1 MMDFVYFSEKEDFY
15 LYLEEKFNEVK
26 VITPSPSK
34 ADSFRLRFH
43 HKASFDVITI
53 SKFTASLLEKVS
65 ANSVVNNLK
74 RKAEIV
80 LIFGIL
86 RSKYF
91 PHLNFESFWECY
103 EIFSDLRSFSLNS
116 EITNQVIEELPS
128 ESQKVILLFDQLIKN
143 LEILDEHAAYSYIAQ
158 FIKENQQVKFEDNS
172 IVIWGF
178 SHLNGQQI
186 DLIKALSLR
195 NKVLIPIPIHLK
207 EKIKKGD
214 WISWLKDSS
223 TQEIHLEFK
232 PLIPKAQKIKI
243 NSREIAKNLNSILK
257 PGDQV
262 LIGVSKLEDH
272 HLFLLPSSDMNF
284 KIQVEILD
292 QDILSIKSTILN
304 QLSEKKMTVSELGVF
319 LTSLKELDYKQI
331 KSVALFKKA
340 ISSILELTDGPIEVD
355 EFLVKLLT
363 AVVKLN
369 QPRLF
374 YTPLADKKLSLDL
387 KDFSSIDSVDHLR
400 RTIICVD
407 DRFGSLTNLSKSS
420 YSDSLL
426 NLLSSIGPVKRPD
439 LDLDFKIWDLHSLMT
454 SSDVIVLMTEESI
467 KYDLSWKRIFQKVDF
482 QANENL
488 MINNLEKNSIDYFEK
503 ITNLKFEGVL
513 SSTRI
518 QSFIDC
524 PRKFYFSHIKK
535 ISPRYEHSTFVTP
548 LLLGEITHAVI
559 EKYFILDSKNDLSVI
574 TDEILVKTLELKSIK
589 LEEKIRDEIFY
600 TVFHR
605 AKNGVEVLSSIGKVL
620 NEQIGWNL
628 EFPFDFKDDFHIKGK
643 IDCCAIVDDTVIL
656 IDFKSSAVPSLME
669 IETFQNIQIWMYL
682 DAILKTNSHRK
693 FESVLLGFISL
704 DNPETSK
711 FLSTNSDLVEAF
723 KGSSLFG
730 VKFIKE
736 PFDELAQRSKD
747 YLMNTCKNIFE
758 ETHFR
763 PKPRKESIC
772 LFCDLS
778 ISCSKGRSI

>member
-1 MMDFVYFSEKEDFY
+1 
-15 LYLEEKFNEVK
+15 
-26 VITPSPSK
+26 
-34 ADSFRLRFH
+34 
-43 HKASFDVITI
+43 
-53 SKFTASLLEKVS
+53 
-65 ANSVVNNLK
+65 
-74 RKAEIV
+74 
-80 LIFGIL
+80 
-86 RSKYF
+86 
-91 PHLNFESFWECY
+91 
-103 EIFSDLRSFSLNS
+103 
-116 EITNQVIEELPS
+116 
-128 ESQKVILLFDQLIKN
+128 
-143 LEILDEHAAYSYIAQ
+143 
-158 FIKENQQVKFEDNS
+158 
-172 IVIWGF
+172 
-178 SHLNGQQI
+178 
-186 DLIKALSLR
+186 
-195 NKVLIPIPIHLK
+195 
-207 EKIKKGD
+207 
-214 WISWLKDSS
+214 
-223 TQEIHLEFK
+223 
-232 PLIPKAQKIKI
+232 
-243 NSREIAKNLNSILK
+243 
-257 PGDQV
+257 
-262 LIGVSKLEDH
+262 
-272 HLFLLPSSDMNF
+272 
-284 KIQVEILD
+284 
-292 QDILSIKSTILN
+292 
-304 QLSEKKMTVSELGVF
+304 
-319 LTSLKELDYKQI
+319 
-331 KSVALFKKA
+331 
-340 ISSILELTDGPIEVD
+340 
-355 EFLVKLLT
+355 
-363 AVVKLN
+363 
-369 QPRLF
+369 
-374 YTPLADKKLSLDL
+374 
-387 KDFSSIDSVDHLR
+387 
-400 RTIICVD
+400 
-407 DRFGSLTNLSKSS
+407 
-420 YSDSLL
+420 
-426 NLLSSIGPVKRPD
+426 
-439 LDLDFKIWDLHSLMT
+439 MT

-620 NEQIGWNL
+620 NQQIGWNL

-711 FLSTNSDLVEAF
+711 FLSTNSDVVEAF

-747 YLMNTCKNIFE
+747 YLMNTFKNIFE